1 MMWISLGVLLVT
13 MITLACCEGVRR
25 KSPLNFIVLGI
36 FTLAESFM
44 LGVISSTYNGQEVFL
59 AVGITAAVCLGLTL
73 FAFQT
78 KIDFTVMGGE
88 KKIDENLTEIF

>member
-1 MMWISLGVLLVT
+1 MWVSLGVLLVT

-25 KSPLNFIVLGI
+25 KAPMNFIVLAI

-44 LGVISSTYNGQEVFL
+44 LGVISSRYTGEEIFL
-59 AVGITAAVCLGLTL
+59 AVGITAAVCLALTL

-78 KIDFTVMGGE
+78 KIDFTVMGG
-88 KKIDENLTEIF
+88 KNIN